1 MLPSG
6 PSEPGPICVISS
18 VLTQALI
25 FTHSPKYCAFV
36 DEKNVVRS
44 AHHWFPLAW
53 ILVRLC
59 FYSPCV
65 FTQHLWFDV
74 AGLLI
79 CAAAFLSPTPSISR
93 NDCKPLCDIRCNFF
107 PDFHLLLILTH
118 ICFCKATQVF
128 KVLCYPS
135 IHFFSTSST
144 SGVTDGKQCF
154 SNLSWESGSP
164 QIGWFVVSYLF
175 RIAKDSK

>member
-1 MLPSG
+1 M
-6 PSEPGPICVISS
+6 
-18 VLTQALI
+18 
-25 FTHSPKYCAFV
+25 
-36 DEKNVVRS
+36 
-44 AHHWFPLAW
+44 
-53 ILVRLC
+53 RLC

-93 NDCKPLCDIRCNFF
+93 NDCKPLCDIRCNFL

-118 ICFCKATQVF
+118 ICFCKAIQVF

-135 IHFFSTSST
+135 IHFSLRVLPLGSQMESSASPISPGNQEALRLAGLSCLT
-144 SGVTDGKQCF
+144 YLESQRIL
-154 SNLSWESGSP
+154 SNLR
-164 QIGWFVVSYLF
+164 
-175 RIAKDSK
+175 RIAFVRRFQKRYTLELC